1 MYPSCFPL
9 ALALVASLLA
19 GCARR
24 NKANIPTAKA
34 TPVAPAPAP
43 VVASSAARD
52 LTDVLTEELNLTADQ
67 RRKVRAVFTNTT
79 EQANAAKQ
87 RLGSN
92 RPALLAE
99 LKRIN
104 ASSDQELQ
112 TILTVTQYKQL
123 KAKQRQVQ
131 AQMQARKAQ

>member
-1 MYPSCFPL
+1 MYISRFPL
-9 ALALVASLLA
+9 ALALAASLLV

-24 NKANIPTAKA
+24 SKAVIPAAKSGPA
-34 TPVAPAPAP
+34 APAPAP

-67 RRKVRAVFTNTT
+67 RRKVRTVFTNTT

-112 TILTVTQYKQL
+112 SILTVTQYKQL

>member
-1 MYPSCFPL
+1 MYTSRFPL
-9 ALALVASLLA
+9 ALLLAASLLA

-24 NKANIPTAKA
+24 NKANIPVAA
-34 TPVAPAPAP
+34 TPAPAP
-43 VVASSAARD
+43 VVAPTAARD
-52 LTDVLTEELNLTADQ
+52 LTDVLTEELNLTTEQ
-67 RRKVRAVFTNTT
+67 RTKVRAVFTSTT

-104 ASSDQELQ
+104 ASSEQELK
-112 TILTVTQYKQL
+112 TILTPTQYQQL
-123 KAKQRQVQ
+123 KTKQRQVQ
-131 AQMQARKAQ
+131 AQMQARRAQ

>member
-1 MYPSCFPL
+1 MSASRFTLSLVL
-9 ALALVASLLA
+9 AASLLA
-19 GCARR
+19 SCARR
-24 NKANIPTAKA
+24 HNATIPTAKSA
-34 TPVAPAPAP
+34 PVAAPAP

-52 LTDVLTEELNLTADQ
+52 LTDVLTEELNLTGEQ
-67 RRKVRAVFTNTT
+67 RRKVRAVFTNTA
-79 EQANAAKQ
+79 EQANAAQQ
-87 RLGSN
+87 RLSSN
-92 RPALLAE
+92 RPALMTE

-104 ASSDQELQ
+104 AASDQELQ

>member
-1 MYPSCFPL
+1 MYASRLPL
-9 ALALVASLLA
+9 ALALAASLLA

-52 LTDVLTEELNLTADQ
+52 LTDVLTEELNLTGDQ
-67 RRKVRAVFTNTT
+67 RRKVRAVFTNTA
-79 EQANAAKQ
+79 EQANAAKE
-87 RLGSN
+87 RLGTN
-92 RPALLAE
+92 RPALLTE

-104 ASSDQELQ
+104 TASDQELQ

>member
-1 MYPSCFPL
+1 MFASRLTLTL
-9 ALALVASLLA
+9 ALAAGLLA

-24 NKANIPTAKA
+24 HNATIPTAKSE
-34 TPVAPAPAP
+34 PVAAPAP
-43 VVASSAARD
+43 VVASTAARD

-67 RRKVRAVFTNTT
+67 RRKVRAVFTNTA

-87 RLGSN
+87 RLGTN

-104 ASSDQELQ
+104 TASDQELQ
-112 TILTVTQYKQL
+112 SILTVTQYKQL